1 MPEATATLA
10 FDGRA
15 YGLRGCGRESAVFFL
30 LFGSEPGNIIFKAR
44 SREIHEEFVPIEA
57 YVCCCCCR
65 VGVLE
70 GMVSRVETYVIAVP
84 AGQLAIQKST
94 KTWTAE

>member
-10 FDGRA
+10 FDCRA
-15 YGLRGCGRESAVFFL
+15 YGFRGCSRESAVLFR
-30 LFGSEPGNIIFKAR
+30 LFGSEPGNIIFKAT
-44 SREIHEEFVPIEA
+44 SSEIRQKLVPIEA

-84 AGQLAIQKST
+84 AGQLAIQKSP